1 MKKVLYTGL
10 ILCMYQAF
18 PGYAQEHDLIF
29 SGSFRD
35 IPFVE
40 FVSAVEQQTGAT
52 FYYFDIWVSGVRISA
67 EGSDLSLH
75 NTLTRVLLPAGIHH
89 YIDEFGYVYLSNE
102 SPLIPSLK
110 YPDESSVRSSINPG
124 NIESKTISGAE
135 QRYIEGHKFISLDT
149 LVVGNEQS
157 GGNQKEVFIYGKIVD
172 KGTGEP
178 LIGATIW
185 VESLNTGIATDSDG
199 RFNILLSPGKHRVS
213 FNYMGMEPAQV
224 ILQVNSGG
232 NLVIQMERDLIPI
245 TEVVVRANRY
255 DNVRGTQMGYERLNY
270 QTTKEVPVTL
280 GEKDL
285 LKVALM
291 LPGVQNV
298 GEGSSG
304 FNVRGGSA
312 DQNMISVNKVPVYN
326 GSHLFGFFTSFSP
339 DIVKDFS
346 LYKSNLPAR
355 YGGRLSSIFDIS
367 TRQGNMNNFSARGGI
382 SPITAH
388 VAVEGP
394 VVKDKSAFVLSA
406 RTTYSDW
413 ILNRM
418 EDPVL
423 RNSDASFY
431 DLTASIT
438 LEPNEKNLVKAFG
451 YYSNDAFTLGT
462 TNQYAYSNVGGSINL
477 KHWFSSR
484 MTGDMAL
491 VFGQYAFST
500 VNTELEPAGYSHD
513 YRIDHYEIKADYKW
527 LSLGKHK
534 VTFGVNGI
542 YYNLIK
548 GLVEPYGEYSL
559 RYPVDLGVERG
570 LELAGYIA
578 DEILLTQGLTL
589 YMGFR
594 YTSFMN
600 LGPAEVPVYA
610 EETGANP
617 GNVTDTLFFSSGQIV
632 KQYSSPEP
640 RISLTYLLGHNN
652 SVKAS
657 YNSLQ
662 QNIFMLS
669 NTVAISPTDQWKL
682 CDYHLQ
688 PPHVDQF
695 SIGYYQD
702 MPGHGMNASV
712 EIYYKQLRDV
722 VEYKDGANFITSPNT
737 ETQVVQGNQD
747 AYGLELMIRKNSG
760 KLTGWLAYSYSRSM
774 MLFNSN
780 IPGESINNGLRYPSN
795 YDRPHNLSLVT
806 NYKVTRRLSFSS
818 TLEYITGRPVT
829 YPISIYYLNGIE
841 YMDYSNRNQYRIPDY
856 FRMDLSFNLEGN
868 LKKRKLAHS
877 FWMLSIYNLT
887 GRSNAYSVYFRNE
900 SNRIHGYKLSI
911 FGRPVITLS
920 WNYKFGNYATE

>member
-1 MKKVLYTGL
+1 MSLF
-10 ILCMYQAF
+10 LCMYQAF
-18 PGYAQEHDLIF
+18 PGYGQDHDLIF
-29 SGSFRD
+29 SGNYKD

-52 FYYFDIWVSGVRISA
+52 FYYFDAWVSGVRITA

-75 NTLTRVLLPAGIHH
+75 NTLIRALLPAGIHH
-89 YIDEFGYVYLSNE
+89 YIDEFGYVFLSNE

-110 YPDESSVRSSINPG
+110 YPDISTTRSSMDPG
-124 NIESKTISGAE
+124 DIGIRTTSGAE
-135 QRYIEGHKFISLDT
+135 QRYMAGHTSVSLDT
-149 LVVGNEQS
+149 LVVGNDKS
-157 GGNQKEVFIYGKIVD
+157 GANQKEVFIYGKIVD

-185 VESLNTGIATDSDG
+185 MENLNTGTATDLDG
-199 RFNILLSPGKHRVS
+199 RFNLLVSPGKHRVS
-213 FNYMGMEPAQV
+213 FNYMGMEPMHC

-255 DNVRGTQMGYERLNY
+255 DNVRGTQMGFERLNY
-270 QTTKEVPVTL
+270 QITKEVPVTL

-291 LPGVQNV
+291 LPGVQTV

-312 DQNMISVNKVPVYN
+312 DQNMINVNKVPVYN

-339 DIVKDFS
+339 DIVKDFA

-388 VAVEGP
+388 LAVEGP
-394 VVKDKSAFVLSA
+394 ILKDKSAFVLSA
-406 RTTYSDW
+406 RSTYSDW
-413 ILNRM
+413 ILKRM
-418 EDPVL
+418 EDPDL
-423 RNSDASFY
+423 RNSDAAFY

-451 YYSNDAFTLGT
+451 YYSHDAFSLGT
-462 TNQYAYSNVGGSINL
+462 TNQYAYSNAGGSFNL
-477 KHWFSSR
+477 KHRFGSR
-484 MTGDMAL
+484 LAGDMAL

-513 YRIDHYEIKADYKW
+513 YRIDHYEIKADFKW
-527 LSLGKHK
+527 LSLGRHK
-534 VTFGVNGI
+534 VTFGINGI
-542 YYNLIK
+542 YYNLNK
-548 GLVEPYGEYSL
+548 GLVEPYGASSL
-559 RYPVDLGVERG
+559 RYPVDLGIERG

-578 DEILLTQGLTL
+578 DEISLTQNLTV
-589 YMGFR
+589 YVGFR
-594 YTSFMN
+594 YSSFMN
-600 LGPAEVPVYA
+600 LGPAEVMVYA
-610 EETGANP
+610 EGTEASP
-617 GNVTDTLFFSSGQIV
+617 GNVTDTLNFSSGQIV
-632 KQYSSPEP
+632 EYYSSPEP
-640 RISLTYLLGHNN
+640 RISLTYLLGQNN
-652 SVKAS
+652 SVKLS
-657 YNSLQ
+657 YNRVRQ
-662 QNIFMLS
+662 YIFMMS

-682 CDYHLQ
+682 SDYHLR
-688 PPHVDQF
+688 PPLVDQF

-702 MPGHGMNASV
+702 MPGLGVNASA
-712 EIYYKQLRDV
+712 EIYYKQLTDV
-722 VEYKDGANFITSPNT
+722 VEYKDGANFITSPYT

-747 AYGLELMIRKNSG
+747 AYGLELMVRRNSG

-774 MLFNSN
+774 MLFNSD

-818 TLEYITGRPVT
+818 SLEYITGRPVT
-829 YPISIYYLNGIE
+829 YPISIYYLYGIE
-841 YMDYSNRNQYRIPDY
+841 YLDYSNRNQYRIPDY
-856 FRMDLSFNLEGN
+856 FRMDLSVNVEGN

-900 SNRIHGYKLSI
+900 SNRIQGYKLSI

-920 WNYKFGNYATE
+920 WNFKFGNYATE